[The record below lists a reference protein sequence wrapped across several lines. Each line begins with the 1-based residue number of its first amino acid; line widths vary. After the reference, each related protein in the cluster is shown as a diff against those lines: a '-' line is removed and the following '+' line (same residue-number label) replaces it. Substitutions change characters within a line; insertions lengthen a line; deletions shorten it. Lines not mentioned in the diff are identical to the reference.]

1 MQTILF
7 FTPYTPWLPHTLW
20 ETTMGHALRQRGHS
34 VHFLTCSG
42 LPNCGMAP
50 MPMENHEAFCQHC
63 RDLNC
68 DILPRLRHTSENFQ
82 IAVTS
87 EEKAQIEAWA
97 QALSVEELNTAS
109 YADLPLGQWT
119 RSDVISRWHT
129 LEPRID
135 RPEVAES
142 IRLLLIGAAMAA
154 VALPRLYD
162 RHNPDVIVTLNGSFF
177 LNRVA
182 VEIARA
188 RGIRVILHE
197 RGWMD
202 NTVGFI
208 TQGIAGDMAGYQE
221 RWQNWKDIPL
231 SDSELEAVAALLQ
244 QRRQGVN
251 MNWSAFSPL
260 QNSSQDRMQIN
271 TMLGLSDRPLALLC
285 TSSDCEGSLAD
296 RARAIDQREWIAQTV
311 DWFRAHPQFNL
322 VVRVHPNE
330 VDHAQTDDRVL
341 NWYRALGEQLQS
353 NMSANVRVIL
363 PDEKISTYALMDVA
377 AVGLSYGST
386 AGLEMA
392 CQGIPLVHAGLGYY
406 KDCGFTHEI
415 RSAADIPGVMA
426 QVMGLAR
433 CPTTQRLAFRFMQRL
448 FIDICV
454 PFSKVKISRNYF
466 QADLAYQSVAELAPG
481 RDPHL
486 DRIAEYILGNAPL
499 YAAPTNAERAR
510 SVCAEDSFFASQPPS
525 K

>member
-1 MQTILF
+1 
-7 FTPYTPWLPHTLW
+7 
-20 ETTMGHALRQRGHS
+20 MGHALRQRGHT

-50 MPMENHEAFCQHC
+50 MPMENHEAVCQHC
-63 RDLNC
+63 RDFSCNV
-68 DILPRLRHTSENFQ
+68 LPRLRHTAEYFQ
-82 IAVTS
+82 LALTGK
-87 EEKAQIEAWA
+87 EKAEIEDWA
-97 QALSVEELNTAS
+97 QALSVAELDTAC
-109 YADLPLGQWT
+109 YAGLPLGQWT
-119 RSDVISRWHT
+119 RADIISRWHT
-129 LEPRID
+129 LEPQMD
-135 RPEVAES
+135 RPEVVES
-142 IRLLLIGAAMAA
+142 YRLLLIGAAMAA
-154 VALPRLYD
+154 AALPRIYD
-162 RHNPDVIVTLNGSFF
+162 RQNPSVVVTLNGSFF

-208 TQGIAGDMAGYQE
+208 TSGIAGDMAGYQE
-221 RWQNWKDIPL
+221 RWDAWKDIPL
-231 SDSELEAVAALLQ
+231 SASELEAVAALLH
-244 QRRQGVN
+244 QRRRGVN

-260 QNSSQDRMQIN
+260 QNSKQDREQIN
-271 TMLGLSDRPLALLC
+271 TMLGMQDRPLALLC

-311 DWFRAHPQFNL
+311 DWFYTNPQFNL

-330 VDHAQTDDRVL
+330 ADHALTDDRVL
-341 NWYRALGEQLQS
+341 HWYRALVDRLDS
-353 NMSANVRVIL
+353 NPSDNVRIIL

-392 CQGIPLVHAGLGYY
+392 CQGIPLVHAGMGYY

-426 QVMGLAR
+426 HVMDLNR
-433 CPTTQRLAFRFMQRL
+433 CSETQRLAFRFMQRL

-466 QADLAYQSVAELAPG
+466 QAELVYQSIAELAPG

-486 DRIAEYILGNAPL
+486 DRIAEYILGSAPL
-499 YAAPTNAERAR
+499 YAAPTAAESAR
-510 SVCAEDSFFASQPPS
+510 SVWAEDAFFAGQNTGNLITTEDTE
-525 K
+525 KRN